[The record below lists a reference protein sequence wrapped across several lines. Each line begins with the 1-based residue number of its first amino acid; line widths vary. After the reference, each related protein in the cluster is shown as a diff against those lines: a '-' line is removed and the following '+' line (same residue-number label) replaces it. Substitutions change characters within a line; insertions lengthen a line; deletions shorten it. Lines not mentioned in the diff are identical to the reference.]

1 MTLYEAVECA
11 ASDLPP
17 NWTIEIA
24 IEQWLASVYL
34 YRSSCINDVGQD
46 IIDPSDNLAEQVLT
60 AISIAKGQA

>member
-17 NWTIEIA
+17 KWTIEIC
-24 IEQWLASVYL
+24 IEQGSASVYL
-34 YRSSCINDVGQD
+34 YHQSHIEAGAD

>member
-17 NWTIEIA
+17 NWTFEIS
-24 IEQWLASVYL
+24 IEQGSASVYL
-34 YRSSCINDVGQD
+34 YHQSQIEAGAD

>member
-17 NWTIEIA
+17 KWTIEIC
-24 IEQWLASVYL
+24 IEQGSASVYL
-34 YRSSCINDVGQD
+34 YHLSHIEAGVD
-46 IIDPSDNLAEQVLT
+46 IVDPSDNLAEQVLT

>member
-17 NWTIEIA
+17 NWTIEIV
-24 IEQWLASVYL
+24 IEQGSASVYL
-34 YRSSCINDVGQD
+34 YDPSYIEAGADA
-46 IIDPSDNLAEQVLT
+46 IDPSDNLAEQVLT